1 MNSPHPIDPQ
11 QAVSAVPNKRGKT
24 AFKNK
29 AKNKGAKRR
38 RKSGFVSTL
47 TNGIFLANLLGLLIL
62 LIGATTLNQFSTALI
77 DAKTENLRSQ
87 TQLIANL
94 IGDQATGFGA
104 VGALD
109 EEAARRIMRRMD
121 VPPKVRVR
129 LFNADGRLVSDSEVM
144 DADIEIDTLDPITV
158 EVLPPISTEESE
170 GPLAYSGA
178 YSGANAG
185 TYSSSSSD
193 AYSSPP
199 AKRSAYGV
207 RPKTKHIPFY
217 LKLQYWVEA
226 KVQTLPWAVNHRQKL
241 QRQEHRDIKAALAG
255 NVAAGESYEEDQ
267 RLVSVAMPIK
277 PVQGI
282 VGAVMFE
289 TRDIDAILAQQRQGL
304 FPLILVALATSL
316 LSSLA
321 LVLFIAVPVR
331 RLARAADRVLR
342 SHADANVIPDLSAR
356 RDEIGDLSLVLRD
369 MTSGLYERID
379 DIANFAAD
387 VAHEIK
393 NPLTSLR
400 SASESLRL
408 AKTKKD
414 REKMLDIIESDV
426 ARMDRLVTD
435 ISKASRMDAALARET
450 PQPLDVREFLQN
462 MVLFYNQTQPK
473 KGTKNYKD
481 VKITLS
487 DNAPSDLVLQK
498 NDLPNIEATNIMVG
512 ALENSLGQVVRNI
525 IDNALTFSPKS
536 GGSITIATMINPDDD
551 TMVDIFIDDEGPGI
565 PADNLDTIFDRFY
578 TQRPKGAAFGNHSG
592 LGLAICRQIMDAHKG
607 TIRAENRTDDSGKII
622 GARFVAT
629 LPILSSS

>member
-11 QAVSAVPNKRGKT
+11 QAVLAVPNKRGKA
-24 AFKNK
+24 AF
-29 AKNKGAKRR
+29 KNKGAKRR

-77 DAKTENLRSQ
+77 DAKAENLRSQ

-94 IGDQATGFGA
+94 IGDQATGLGA

-158 EVLPPISTEESE
+158 EVLPPIESAKSE
-170 GPLAYSGA
+170 DTIAYSGV
-178 YSGANAG
+178 
-185 TYSSSSSD
+185 SSD
-193 AYSSPP
+193 INSETSVSPSPP
-199 AKRSAYGV
+199 AKRSAFGV

-226 KVQTLPWAVNHRQKL
+226 KFQALPWAVNHRQKL
-241 QRQEHRDIKAALAG
+241 QRQESRDIKAALAG
-255 NVAAGESYEEDQ
+255 KVAAGESYEGDQ

-331 RLARAADRVLR
+331 RLARAAERVMR
-342 SHADANVIPDLSAR
+342 SHADAKVIPDLSAR
-356 RDEIGDLSLVLRD
+356 RDEIGDLSLILRD

-414 REKMLDIIESDV
+414 RDKMLDIIENDV
-426 ARMDRLVTD
+426 ARMDRLVSD

-498 NDLPNIEATNIMVG
+498 SDQINIGPTNIMVG

-551 TMVDIFIDDEGPGI
+551 AMVDIFIDDDGPGI